1 MKRTIF
7 LNAGL
12 VTTLVASLAFL
23 MFTGSAV
30 AQYKWTDKN
39 GNVQYGDAPPPGVKA
54 TPLRPPPPPI
64 GTHSGSPAPKAADA
78 KDAKKGP
85 LTAAEQ
91 DAEFRK
97 RQQDADKAREK
108 QAQADQTAQ
117 EKRENCSNA
126 QEMQRSVATGRV
138 ARTDAKGE
146 RYYLNEGQI
155 ASEAARARQL
165 VQQWCN

>member
-1 MKRTIF
+1 MKTITF
-7 LNAGL
+7 LI
-12 VTTLVASLAFL
+12 VILA
-23 MFTGSAV
+23 FTGSAI

-39 GNVQYGDAPPPGVKA
+39 GKVQYGDAPPPGVKA

-64 GTHSGSPAPKAADA
+64 GTHSGTPAPKAADA

-91 DAEFRK
+91 DADFRK

-108 QAQADQTAQ
+108 QAQADQAA
-117 EKRENCSNA
+117 EDKRENCARA
-126 QEMQRSVATGRV
+126 QEMQRTVATGRV
-138 ARTDAKGE
+138 SRTDSKGE
-146 RYYLNEGQI
+146 RYYLDEGQL
-155 ASEAARARQL
+155 ASEAAKARQA